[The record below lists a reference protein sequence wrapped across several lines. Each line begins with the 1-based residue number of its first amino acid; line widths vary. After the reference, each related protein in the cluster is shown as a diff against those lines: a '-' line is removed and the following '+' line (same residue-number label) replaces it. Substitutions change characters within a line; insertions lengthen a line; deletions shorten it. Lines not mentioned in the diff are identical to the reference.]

1 MRLQQYINEDREQL
15 KQWQQY
21 VKSNAMLS
29 AAVKVLQNINKK
41 GYKAYIVGGSVRD
54 LILGQDAHDIDI
66 ATNMPISDIES
77 LYKTY
82 DIGKSK
88 DFGIV
93 VVKEGSYSFEVAQ
106 FRNDG
111 KYLDGRR
118 PESVTV
124 VGSFEEDAARRD
136 FRFNAMAINAKGE
149 IIDYFD
155 GRKDIKNKVLRTV
168 GNPYE
173 RFGEDA
179 LRIMRAARFAS
190 KLGFSIDK
198 DTGKAMK
205 SMSYD
210 ITKLSPERIRDELL
224 KSASQSGD
232 KFAKY
237 IELLDKYGIL
247 KHILPE
253 LVNLKAY
260 KEDLTHHPETR
271 GKGGTVWAHTLE
283 ALKASNTKDP
293 LMNLCI
299 LLHDIG
305 KGVTFS
311 DTEPGK
317 TYTYYGHDKEGV
329 KLVQEIAKRLKMSN
343 NERDTLMFTVAKHM
357 QFHKMKEMKPSKIF
371 KIVSDDNWEAL
382 VAVARADEFSRGEKF
397 MSKKDFE
404 ESLKVA
410 IKIKD
415 KWGKKELDKR
425 MKLVSGDHV
434 MQLLGIGPSKKV
446 GEVIKKTT
454 EFILDNNISD
464 QIEIDDYIRSNWG

>member
-1 MRLQQYINEDREQL
+1 MKLKEKLGPEEKYNQNNPEHLDPTKYKIVEWEDSGRKPTKVHFNVQL
-15 KQWQQY
+15 KDD
-21 VKSNAMLS
+21 LS
-29 AAVKVLQNINKK
+29 
-41 GYKAYIVGGSVRD
+41 
-54 LILGQDAHDIDI
+54 
-66 ATNMPISDIES
+66 
-77 LYKTY
+77 
-82 DIGKSK
+82 
-88 DFGIV
+88 
-93 VVKEGSYSFEVAQ
+93 
-106 FRNDG
+106 
-111 KYLDGRR
+111 
-118 PESVTV
+118 
-124 VGSFEEDAARRD
+124 RRD
-136 FRFNAMAINAKGE
+136 FTCNSLAIDKDGN
-149 IIDYFD
+149 IIDHFQGLKAIRD
-155 GRKDIKNKVLRTV
+155 KVLKTV
-168 GNPYE
+168 GSPKD
-173 RFGEDA
+173 RFSEDF
-179 LRIMRAARFAS
+179 LRICRAVRFAS

-210 ITKLSPERIRDELL
+210 ITKLSPERIKEELL

-293 LMNLCI
+293 LMNLSI

-305 KGVTFS
+305 KGVTYS
-311 DTEPGK
+311 DTVPGK
-317 TYTYYGHDKEGV
+317 THTYYGHDKEGV
-329 KLVQEIAKRLKMSN
+329 KLIQEIAKRLKMSN
-343 NERDTLMFTVAKHM
+343 KERDTLMFTVAKHM

-382 VAVARADEFSRGEKF
+382 IAVARADEFSRGEKF

-404 ESLKVA
+404 GSLDIA
-410 IKIKD
+410 IKIKNR
-415 KWGKKELDKR
+415 WGKKELDKR
-425 MKLVSGDHV
+425 MKLVDGNHV

-446 GEVIKKTT
+446 GEIIKKTS
-454 EFILDNNISD
+454 EYILDNNISD
-464 QIEIDDYIRSNWG
+464 QSEIDDYIRSNWV